1 MQQKRVARSV
11 PRVASRLTRHTCPA
25 RCTCR
30 PCSRPRAP
38 VGAADPLRHVKR
50 ELDSAVKEL
59 APRYADALQPVVP
72 PGTEPPPFGKERYQ
86 GRIIEY
92 THMFVQAGS
101 RRCAAKYRYVGRII
115 EVLGTEQMRASPRAR
130 AVAVLRVRARWP
142 QTPDFEKGEF
152 VEQPEEEVLE
162 LWPQNYGCAN
172 KHNQWV
178 VYDGKTAGE
187 LQSEATIDLTQE
199 QAMAAAHAEAE
210 ALCAPLSLG

>member
-1 MQQKRVARSV
+1 MRWRSSRHGMRARYSQWC
-11 PRVASRLTRHTCPA
+11 HQ
-25 RCTCR
+25 
-30 PCSRPRAP
+30 AP
-38 VGAADPLRHVKR
+38 
-50 ELDSAVKEL
+50 S
-59 APRYADALQPVVP
+59 
-72 PGTEPPPFGKERYQ
+72 PPPFGKERYQ

-115 EVLGTEQMRASPRAR
+115 EVLGTEQVRASPRAR
-130 AVAVLRVRARWP
+130 EVAVLRVRARWP

-152 VEQPEEEVLE
+152 VEEPEEEVLE

-178 VYDGKTAGE
+178 IYDGKTADE
-187 LQSEATIDLTQE
+187 LQGEATVDLTQE
-199 QAMAAAHAEAE
+199 QAMAAARAEAE

>member
-1 MQQKRVARSV
+1 M
-11 PRVASRLTRHTCPA
+11 
-25 RCTCR
+25 
-30 PCSRPRAP
+30 
-38 VGAADPLRHVKR
+38 
-50 ELDSAVKEL
+50 
-59 APRYADALQPVVP
+59 
-72 PGTEPPPFGKERYQ
+72 
-86 GRIIEY
+86 
-92 THMFVQAGS
+92 QAGS
-101 RRCAAKYRYVGRII
+101 RRCAAKYRYVGRTI

-152 VEQPEEEVLE
+152 VEEPEEEVLE

-178 VYDGKTAGE
+178 IYDGKTADE

-199 QAMAAAHAEAE
+199 QAMAAARAEAE